1 MIKKKIPPIIHKS
14 FIEYLEVSLM
24 MLMIRAMTTGRNQ
37 TGECFIV
44 KKIIAR
50 VIFRYWPV

>member
-44 KKIIAR
+44 KKLS
-50 VIFRYWPV
+50 PG